1 MIKNKGALVSGKF
14 ARERKKALQIIE
26 EGLKAV
32 QVKGEVKKA
41 KLPDLRKFDKV
52 YVVAFGKASA
62 KMAEAMEERLG
73 NRITDGAVV
82 SIRKAKT
89 KRMKAFKGTHPVPS
103 AANVKAAEYIV
114 EIVEKA
120 KEKDLVIALVSGGG
134 SALLTLPAKGL
145 TISDMKRVTT
155 LLLRSTAKIKEINA
169 VRKHLS
175 QVKGGRLAKLAYPA
189 RLVALQISDVFG
201 DDVAFMASGA
211 TCPDKSTRHLAIKVL
226 KRHRLW
232 GKVPKSVREHLQKKE
247 AETPNKLKLCNNI
260 VIVNNQLALK
270 AMQKKARG
278 LGFKPLIYSNELD
291 GEAEHLG
298 RFLLRK
304 AFNLR
309 ERTKKPIA
317 LIAGGETTVTITG
330 KGTGGRNQE
339 VVLGAVR
346 DLEKAGKTVFVSVG
360 SDGIDGNSKAA
371 GAIADSGTME
381 TARVKKLSPRNF
393 LARND
398 SNTFFKKVKGE
409 IVTGYTETN
418 VMDLQLLILWN

>member
-1 MIKNKGALVSGKF
+1 MIKNKGALVKGKF
-14 ARERKKALQIIE
+14 SRERRKALQIIE
-26 EGLKAV
+26 EGLEAV
-32 QVKGEVKKA
+32 QVKGAVKRA

-73 NRITDGAVV
+73 DRIADGAVV

-89 KRMKAFKGTHPVPS
+89 KRIKPFKGTHPVPS
-103 AANVKAAEYIV
+103 PANVRAAKKIV

-120 KEKDLVIALVSGGG
+120 GKKDLVIALVSGGG
-134 SALLTLPAKGL
+134 SL
-145 TISDMKRVTT
+145 TISDMKRVTS
-155 LLLRSTAKIKEINA
+155 LLLKSTAKIKEINA

-175 QVKGGRLAKLAYPA
+175 QVKGGRLAKMAYPGK
-189 RLVALQISDVFG
+189 LVALQISDVFG

-211 TCPDKSTRHLAIKVL
+211 TCPDKSTRQQAMRVL

-232 GKVPKSVREHLQKKE
+232 SKVPESVRKHLQKRE
-247 AETPNKLKLCNNI
+247 AETPNKLKLCSNI

-270 AMQKKARG
+270 AMRKKARQ

-298 RFLLRK
+298 RFLVRK
-304 AFNLR
+304 ASTLR
-309 ERTKKPIA
+309 ERSKKPVA
-317 LIAGGETTVTITG
+317 LIAGGETTVTMTG

-339 VVLGAVR
+339 IVLGAVR
-346 DLEKAGKTVFVSVG
+346 DLEKAGKAVFVSVG
-360 SDGIDGNSKAA
+360 SDGIDGNSRAA
-371 GAIADSGTME
+371 GAIADSETME
-381 TARVKKLSPRNF
+381 RARDKKLNPRNI

-418 VMDLQLLILWN
+418 VMDLQLILLWD